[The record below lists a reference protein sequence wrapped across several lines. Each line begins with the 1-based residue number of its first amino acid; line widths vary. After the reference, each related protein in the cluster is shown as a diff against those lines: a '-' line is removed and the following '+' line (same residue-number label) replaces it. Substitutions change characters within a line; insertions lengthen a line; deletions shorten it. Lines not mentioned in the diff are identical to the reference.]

1 MKNWLL
7 IISCFSFLQAFACGP
22 FYPYGD
28 EVRFS
33 LLKPNYVP
41 VYGMGRFHYTAF
53 AFSDSFT
60 AFEKDEYEKSDENIA
75 AWHAYFKG
83 QFSHKDIY
91 EVIYKANVKQMGR
104 MKKSNAFVKA
114 LYSDQYKA
122 VRDYIVFAK
131 KISDLN
137 AWSGDPWER
146 ERNSEKTIR
155 SKQIAKALKSAE
167 AAADTY
173 LKRRYA
179 YLAVRLAFYNNDYE
193 QIKKI
198 YATYFEGETAPDVVS
213 YWALHFKV
221 SAEESSA
228 RRNVDVA
235 RVFRHSHEKRFP
247 VHFMYDFT
255 IAEDAVLRSCKN
267 EEEKAAVDFFLTS
280 RKVDRALPNIKRF
293 ANKSTDENL
302 LCFLLLR
309 ETNKLED
316 WILTPYYSEF
326 QPALNTEYYE
336 REDYFSFRKRI
347 TDDRRY
353 AAELAHWMD
362 KQEIKEPAKKA
373 WWKSISAYLY
383 FLAGGKENL
392 EIAGKMLVAEGKD
405 QSLLRFNSM
414 IAALVSMEQS
424 AHPTLESPELQ
435 KLVRSEADLSN
446 DKFLFALGRELEYKG
461 NTTDAAYLFSK
472 INRGSDWESYT
483 FWRSNQLHNTLFLD
497 FYEHYF
503 FYLDAQYTPE
513 QLAALIKDSKMNTTS
528 DFDQWKKQGVKKDL
542 ARLYDLLGTKY
553 LRQNKLQPALKAYE
567 QVNDT
572 LWRSA
577 YYPFKTYI
585 NANPFYTDFYS
596 EHAATKGD
604 TIHYTKPEIV
614 RQLVYYLEQIDKKAG
629 KEKAFYSFQAANCY
643 FNMTQYGNSWMM
655 RRYFWTS
662 QATHTGLE
670 DDEEYFQCRLA
681 QKYYLEASY
690 YTKNDEISSLA
701 LRMAGRC
708 EKYKLYD
715 LNREYEGDDYE
726 GYIFSKNKYYQKLKH
741 DYPDHYEPLIS
752 NCQSFGAYYAKLK

>member
-7 IISCFSFLQAFACGP
+7 IISFFSVLQALACGP

-53 AFSDSFT
+53 AFSDSYT
-60 AFEKDEYEKSDENIA
+60 AFEKDEFEKSDENIA
-75 AWHAYFKG
+75 AWHSYFKG
-83 QFSHKDIY
+83 EFSHKDIY
-91 EVIYKANVKQMGR
+91 EVIYKVKVKQLGR
-104 MKKSNAFVKA
+104 MKKNNAFVKA
-114 LYSDQYKA
+114 LYSDRYKA
-122 VRDYIVFAK
+122 VLDYIVFAK

-146 ERNSEKTIR
+146 DRNSGKSLR
-155 SKQIAKALKSAE
+155 SKQITKAIQSAE
-167 AAADTY
+167 AAKDEN

-193 QIKKI
+193 QIKKL
-198 YATYFEGETAPDVVS
+198 YAAYFEGQTPKDVVH

-221 SAEESSA
+221 NAEESSA
-228 RRNVDVA
+228 RRNAEVA
-235 RVFRHSHEKRFP
+235 QVFRYSHEKRFP
-247 VHFMYDFT
+247 VHFMYDFE
-255 IAEDAVLRSCKN
+255 IDKSAVLKACRN
-267 EEEKAAVDFFLTS
+267 EEEKSAVEFFLTS
-280 RKVDRALPNIKRF
+280 RKVDRALPEIKRF
-293 ANKSTDENL
+293 AAGNTDENL

-326 QPALNTEYYE
+326 APALNQEYYE

-347 TDDRRY
+347 AGDRKC
-353 AAELAHWMD
+353 AAELADWAG
-362 KQEIKEPAKKA
+362 KQEIKDASKKA
-373 WWKSISAYLY
+373 WWKSMTAYLY
-383 FLAGGKENL
+383 FMAGDEKL
-392 EIAGKMLVAEGKD
+392 ETAKDLLVQKSDDPA
-405 QSLLRFNSM
+405 LLRFNKM
-414 IAALVSMEQS
+414 LGALISAQQNDKANLENEQ
-424 AHPTLESPELQ
+424 LQ
-435 KLVRSEADLSN
+435 QIVRSESDLGN

-472 INRGSDWESYT
+472 INKGADWENYT
-483 FWRSNQLHNTLFLD
+483 FWRSKELHNTLFLD

-513 QLAALIKDSKMNTTS
+513 QVAALIKDSKMNTTS

-553 LRQNKLQPALKAYE
+553 LRQNKLEASLKAFE
-567 QVNDT
+567 QVNDS
-572 LWRSA
+572 LWKSRHF
-577 YYPFKTYI
+577 YYRDYI
-585 NANPFYTDFYS
+585 DANPFYTDFYS
-596 EHAATKGD
+596 EHAPTKGD
-604 TIHYTKPEIV
+604 TVRYTKPEIV
-614 RQLVYYLEQIDKKAG
+614 RQLIYYLDQADHKTG
-629 KEKAFYSFQAANCY
+629 KEKAYYAFQAGNCY

-670 DDEEYFQCRLA
+670 DDDEYFQCKLA
-681 QKYYLEASY
+681 QKYYLEASFA
-690 YTKNDEISSLA
+690 TKNEEISALA

-708 EKYKLYD
+708 EKYRLYD
-715 LNREYEGDDYE
+715 LNRDYEGDDYE
-726 GYIFSKNKYYQKLKH
+726 GFIFGKNKYYQKLKQE
-741 DYPDHYEPLIS
+741 YPDHYEPLIS
-752 NCQSFGAYYAKLK
+752 NCQTFTSYYAKLK